1 MVRYI
6 LYTTLFVIDFDETL
20 DNYIKYSKNTLFLA
34 SIQEQKIA
42 FILR

>member
-1 MVRYI
+1 MVRYF
-6 LYTTLFVIDFDETL
+6 LYTILLVINFDETL